1 MRKSIRTRGGRQVCA
16 LILGIAALAVTDAV
30 FAVVFEHLYTVTV
43 PLNPADPAG
52 RQPQT
57 DADYARFAMSE
68 LLVRV
73 TGQLDAPAN
82 PALGDLLR
90 DADRYVVQRG
100 NPDRDNL
107 LIVFDASGL
116 RDTLTQ
122 RNQPIWGE
130 ERPLTLL
137 WVAIDGGP
145 GERGILAADA
155 APVVSGEALQD
166 AANALREEL
175 GAAAMQRGLPVTLP
189 LMDLADMGALD
200 FIDVWGGFAERLRQ
214 ASARYAPDALLIGRI
229 RLSGE
234 DMEVAGWTLLRGSD
248 QRLLPGD
255 SIRSGLDGLADIFAG
270 EFSGIGGLVSARVTV
285 VDVENLDD
293 YGRVVS
299 YLEGLSVL
307 QSVHLERMV
316 GTELT
321 LRVEA
326 RGGAEVLHRVV
337 ALSDVLTRF
346 PAVDS
351 DRLGGDLIYSL
362 AH

>member
-1 MRKSIRTRGGRQVCA
+1 MRISNRAQGFVRACG
-16 LILGIAALAVTDAV
+16 LFLGIVALSVTDSISAAV
-30 FAVVFEHLYTVTV
+30 FDNLYTVTV
-43 PLNPADPAG
+43 PLNPAISTG
-52 RQPQT
+52 RQPRT
-57 DADYARFAMSE
+57 DEDYSRIAMSE

-82 PALGDLLR
+82 PVLGDLLR
-90 DADRYVVQRG
+90 DANQYVVQRG

-107 LIVFDASGL
+107 LIVFDAGGL
-116 RDTLTQ
+116 RDALTL
-122 RNQPIWGE
+122 RNQPVWGE

-137 WVAIDGGP
+137 WIAIDGGP

-155 APVVSGEALQD
+155 SPVVRSEALEA

-175 GAAAMQRGLPVTLP
+175 VAVSLQRGLPVTLP
-189 LMDLADMGALD
+189 LMDLADMVALD
-200 FIDVWGGFAERLRQ
+200 FIDVWGGFAERLRA
-214 ASARYAPDALLIGRI
+214 ASARYAADALLIGRI

-234 DMEVAGWTLLRGSD
+234 ELEVAGWTLLRGSD

-255 SIRSGLDGLADIFAG
+255 SIRSGLDGVADIFAG
-270 EFSGIGGLVSARVTV
+270 EFSGIGGSVSAEVTV
-285 VDVENLDD
+285 VDVEDLDD

-307 QSVHLERMV
+307 QFVQLERMV

-326 RGGAEVLHRVV
+326 RGGAEVLNRVL
-337 ALSDVLTRF
+337 ALSDVLTRL
-346 PAVDS
+346 PAVED
-351 DRLGGDLIYSL
+351 DRLDGDLIYSL
-362 AH
+362 VH